1 MIGYKITNH
10 YTVFKIAGLLL
21 LVIGM
26 SSKKATGQFRNFAP
40 AFSDNFK
47 GDIAIFGNT
56 LMNLV
61 KENGTVDSVAMN
73 GNSADGNSF
82 YDNGSFG
89 ASNMQYADIDGNSG
103 FGIETRNSSSA
114 DLMLPAG
121 KNTIKLARLY
131 WGGRV
136 LTSDF
141 NINVPANQ
149 TIKIRKGTTGGYREY
164 NAAQFD
170 KNVNNAGTP
179 DEFYFYQAY
188 ADITE
193 MVKQKGGGTY
203 TVGNGAFSTGAG
215 GDFGNYG
222 GWSIVVVYEN
232 PALAFSS
239 IRLYDGFQQV
249 YIGGGATTTNITLT
263 GLDIPST
270 PLNAADAQMGLISWE
285 GDSRFNGDQLSIN
298 YYPVGNALN
307 PVNNPMNGTITQN
320 GVHVTTKKPN
330 YTDQMGIDI
339 DRFDVGT
346 GYGILPNATEV
357 SLQFGTNQDQ
367 YFSGVLS
374 FVVRM
379 KDPEINITKIVAD
392 SDGDNFGEPGEVLT
406 YTIKGTNTG
415 GGNAN
420 EMVLRDTLPST
431 ITFLPNSLTV
441 NFCPGVASGFKSD
454 VMGDDIAEYDAAA
467 KAVIFRLGNAATSTN
482 GGSLAPGK
490 SFEIEFK
497 AIVNTPAAGQMFA
510 VVNVARLKA
519 ISDAQQVFIDDAT
532 AVINLQEPEIIN
544 YQKIYIPK
552 AFTPNNDGLNDYWK
566 IPSLAAYPLAE
577 VKIYNRFGRLMFF
590 NKGYTMQW
598 DGKLNGTNQPAGAYP
613 YVVDLKNGDKL
624 YTGTLVLYR

>member
-1 MIGYKITNH
+1 M
-10 YTVFKIAGLLL
+10 L
-21 LVIGM
+21 LVISM
-26 SSKKATGQFRNFAP
+26 LSKEATAQFRNFAP

-61 KENGTVDSVAMN
+61 KANGAIDTVAMN
-73 GNSADGNSF
+73 GNSVDGNSF

-103 FGIETRNSSSA
+103 YGIETRNSSSA

-193 MVKQKGGGTY
+193 MVKQKGAGTY
-203 TVGNGAFSTGAG
+203 TVGNGVFSTGAG

-232 PALAFSS
+232 PALSFSS
-239 IRLYDGFQQV
+239 VRLYDGFQQV
-249 YIGGGATTTNITLT
+249 YIGGGATITNITLT
-263 GLDIPST
+263 GLNVPST
-270 PLNAADAQMGLISWE
+270 PLAAADAQMGIVTWE
-285 GDSRFNGDQLSIN
+285 GDARYDGDNFSVN
-298 YYPVGNALN
+298 NNPVSNALN
-307 PVNNPMNGTITQN
+307 PVDNPMNGTITQN
-320 GVHVTTKKPN
+320 GVHITTKNPN

-357 SLQFGTNQDQ
+357 TLQFGTNQDQ
-367 YFSGVLS
+367 FFSGVVS
-374 FVVRM
+374 FVIKM
-379 KDPEINITKIVAD
+379 KDPEINITKIVSD
-392 SDGDNFGEPGEVLT
+392 SDGDNIAEPGEVLT

-415 GGNAN
+415 EGNAGA
-420 EMVLRDTLPST
+420 MVLTDTLPST

-441 NFCPGVASGFKSD
+441 NYCPGVATGFKSD
-454 VMGDDIAEYDAAA
+454 ATGDDIADYNPVT
-467 KAVIFRLGNAATSTN
+467 KAVVFRLGNAATPAA
-482 GGSLAPGK
+482 GGSLAPK
-490 SFEIEFK
+490 RSFEIEFK
-497 AIVNTPAAGQMFA
+497 ATVKTPAAGQMFA
-510 VVNVARLKA
+510 VVNTARLKA
-519 ISDAQQVFIDDAT
+519 VSDAQQIFIDDAT

-552 AFTPNNDGLNDYWK
+552 AFTPNNDGLNDQWK

-577 VKIYNRFGRLMFF
+577 VKVYNRFGRLMFF
-590 NKGYTMQW
+590 NKGYTRQW
-598 DGKLNGTNQPAGAYP
+598 DGRLNGANQPAGAYP
-613 YVVDLKNGDKL
+613 YIVDLKNGDKL
-624 YTGTLVLYR
+624 YSGILILYR